1 MNKKS
6 LEISQEQSQAVNG
19 RIDNTMAP
27 KRTNNDIQNI
37 AQKTKDR
44 DTLIPIKSGMDSGTT
59 E

>member
-37 AQKTKDR
+37 AQKTKDI
-44 DTLIPIKSGMDSGTT
+44 DTLSPL
-59 E
+59 